1 MISDA
6 SKISIAMELIEQ
18 KIADCI
24 RKRREAKDEKTEIE
38 YRNLLS
44 DRDQIYK
51 GNYDVINKIISEVG
65 EDKND

>member
-1 MISDA
+1 MISEA

-18 KIADCI
+18 KIANCM

-38 YRNLLS
+38 YKNLLS

-51 GNYDVINKIISEVG
+51 GNYEVINKMINEVG
-65 EDKND
+65 EDKK